1 MVPEPRHV
9 AHAAECRFSAARDAR
24 HLRARALY
32 EVFVRVYRLVA
43 KCREVR
49 REQELLARRQDGDP
63 RAPESSWHAEE
74 QRRRKELLNEVRR
87 WHDAKLIRAYV
98 EHVRKQSPQALEQ
111 ESWVEWRRWA
121 LQVAA
126 ELDPTATRLKG
137 E

>member
-1 MVPEPRHV
+1 
-9 AHAAECRFSAARDAR
+9 
-24 HLRARALY
+24 
-32 EVFVRVYRLVA
+32 
-43 KCREVR
+43 
-49 REQELLARRQDGDP
+49 
-63 RAPESSWHAEE
+63 
-74 QRRRKELLNEVRR
+74 VRR